1 MALIM
6 TKSKKIAVLPLKATP
21 ETEDF
26 AHKYTKEGQGK
37 LYAGLLDR
45 YFDSVQSLVAAS
57 RVIDRGKIQA
67 IEIGCGEGY
76 STQRLRT
83 MLPNNVRLMASEF
96 VSDMVPRAQKLNP
109 TVPIIQESV
118 YQTTHKDNSF
128 DLIFLLE
135 VLEHLDYPDKALQ
148 ELSRILKPDGFLV
161 LGVPREP
168 LWCLL
173 NMARGKYLSHLG
185 NTPGHFNHWPT
196 LALKAFVSRHFGP
209 VIAAR
214 TPLPWTQVLA
224 QKSK

>member
-1 MALIM
+1 M
-6 TKSKKIAVLPLKATP
+6 TKTKKIAVLPLTATP

-26 AHKYTKEGQGK
+26 AHKYTKEGQGRLYGK
-37 LYAGLLDR
+37 LLER
-45 YFDSVQSLVAAS
+45 YFNSVASLVTVS
-57 RVIDRGKIQA
+57 GVIDRGQIKA

-96 VSDMVPRAQKLNP
+96 VVDMVPRAQKLNP
-109 TVPIIQESV
+109 TVPIIEESI
-118 YQTTHKDNSF
+118 YHTTHQDNSF
-128 DLIFLLE
+128 DLLFLLE

-168 LWCLL
+168 MWCAL
-173 NMARGKYLSHLG
+173 NMARGKYLTHLG

-196 LALKAFVSRHFGP
+196 FALKSFVRQYFGP
-209 VIAAR
+209 VIAQR

-224 QKSK
+224 QKIK